1 MWAPRQVYFSS
12 RMKTARFK
20 NRYTWYIMKCFTHF
34 RLEPLL
40 LNKNVLSDMIFNAD
54 EIQEIGQRKESRLCF
69 TIRKK
74 NNGCYYGFKKP
85 LGMFQTPFL
94 SSGLDIV
101 PINLGNHCIFPLYC
115 KSNFGARLCESKS
128 HPQKKYQF
136 TPKQCKCHFVNKAYR
151 KSHLKNHVAEALIK
165 MKDYFWAVFSLEK
178 N

>member
-1 MWAPRQVYFSS
+1 MCPHPWVPWV
-12 RMKTARFK
+12 TL
-20 NRYTWYIMKCFTHF
+20 YTTG
-34 RLEPLL
+34 LEPLL
-40 LNKNVLSDMIFNAD
+40 LSDMIFNAD
-54 EIQEIGQRKESRLCF
+54 EIQEIGQRKGSRLCF

-74 NNGCYYGFKKP
+74 TMVVTMALKKT

-136 TPKQCKCHFVNKAYR
+136 TPKQCKCHFVNK
-151 KSHLKNHVAEALIK
+151 SSQILHLKNH
-165 MKDYFWAVFSLEK
+165 SLHR
-178 N
+178 

>member
-1 MWAPRQVYFSS
+1 
-12 RMKTARFK
+12 
-20 NRYTWYIMKCFTHF
+20 MKCFTHF

-40 LNKNVLSDMIFNAD
+40 LSDMIFNAD
-54 EIQEIGQRKESRLCF
+54 EIREIGQRKRSRLCF

-74 NNGCYYGFKKP
+74 QWLLLWLQKKP

-136 TPKQCKCHFVNKAYR
+136 TPKQCKCHFVNKASR
-151 KSHLKNHVAEALIK
+151 KLHLKNHSLCTDDAEA
-165 MKDYFWAVFSLEK
+165 
-178 N
+178 